1 LLRRA
6 GAGEGNMD
14 ILKDVGKILSG
25 LVAVGACLWL
35 WVRFLAFLDARGLHL
50 PLRRGDPR
58 VEPPKVEVQS
68 LFHGNTKDEDQ
79 I

>member
-1 LLRRA
+1 
-6 GAGEGNMD
+6 MD
-14 ILKDVGKILSG
+14 VLKDIGKILLGFAILS
-25 LVAVGACLWL
+25 AFIWL
-35 WVRFLAFLDARGLHL
+35 WMKFMALLDARGLRM

-58 VEPPKVEVQS
+58 VEPSKLEVQS